1 MSIRIV
7 AGEFGSRRIAVP
19 PGRDVRPTADRARE
33 AVFAALG
40 AIDGAT
46 VLDAYAGSGAL
57 GLEALSRGAAS
68 CVFVERSPRALDV
81 LRANVRTLG
90 AEGRSRIVRGDAVR
104 ALAAGG
110 ETFDLILLDPPYPDW
125 PRLAPR
131 LATLVP
137 ACSAPGGRIV
147 AELPEG
153 VEFAPA
159 GFAECFNRRIGS
171 ARLVILSR
179 ESPP

>member
-1 MSIRIV
+1 VSVRIV

-40 AIDGAT
+40 TIDGAA
-46 VLDAYAGSGAL
+46 VLDAFAGSGAL
-57 GLEALSRGAAS
+57 GLEALSRGAAT
-68 CVFVERSPRALDV
+68 CVFVERAPRSLEV
-81 LRANVRTLG
+81 LRANIRALG
-90 AEGRSRIVRGDAVR
+90 VEERARVERGDALR
-104 ALAAGG
+104 YLGAGG
-110 ETFDLILLDPPYPDW
+110 RSFDLVLLDPPYGDW
-125 PRLAPR
+125 PRLVGRLTALLPARMAP
-131 LATLVP
+131 A
-137 ACSAPGGRIV
+137 GRVV

-153 VEFAPA
+153 VEFALP

-171 ARLVILSR
+171 ARLVILSS